1 MNPRFTGT
9 FFQRRQKKEVNEM
22 TENVVTE
29 EKKEAVEEIVEQEEI
44 EEKEVWRITT
54 LKANG
59 SVWTKTYND
68 VGEVGD
74 AIYDLV
80 YKFPHIVLSR
90 QTLKMSPNDYRQKV
104 DENGGQKS

>member
-1 MNPRFTGT
+1 
-9 FFQRRQKKEVNEM
+9 M

-29 EKKEAVEEIVEQEEI
+29 EKKEAVVETVEIEEI

-59 SVWTKTYND
+59 SVWTKTYVD

-74 AIYDLV
+74 AIYELV
-80 YKFPHIVLSR
+80 YKFPHIIVSR
-90 QTLKMSPNDYRQKV
+90 QTLKMSPNDYRKRV